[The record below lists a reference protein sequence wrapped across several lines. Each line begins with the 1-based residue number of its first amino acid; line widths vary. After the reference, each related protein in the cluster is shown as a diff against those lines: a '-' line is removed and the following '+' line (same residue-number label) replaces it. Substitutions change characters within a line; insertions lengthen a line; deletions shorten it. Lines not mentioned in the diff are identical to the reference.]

1 MSPDSGG
8 EFLQPF
14 RPGKLYY
21 ASVPSPNSLHK
32 TTAAAETESGS
43 PQPPHRRK
51 YLIIHN
57 VLPPVVL

>member
-1 MSPDSGG
+1 MSDSG
-8 EFLQPF
+8 
-14 RPGKLYY
+14 Y
-21 ASVPSPNSLHK
+21 SVPSPNSLHK